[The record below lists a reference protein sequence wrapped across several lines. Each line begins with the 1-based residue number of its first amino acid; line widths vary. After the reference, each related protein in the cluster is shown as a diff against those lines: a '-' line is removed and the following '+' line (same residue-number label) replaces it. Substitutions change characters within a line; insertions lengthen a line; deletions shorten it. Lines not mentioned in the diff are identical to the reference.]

1 MSAARKPSRRGSAR
15 LKSDPGEGFSAQFS
29 FWHFNPAETRVL
41 AIDDDEFNR
50 DMISRLLKRAGFPVV
65 CAATGN
71 EGLREIQ
78 NYDPDLVVC
87 DVMLPDISGFEIC
100 RQIKSSKK
108 TAHIFVALISSQETS
123 SESKVAGLGSGADEY
138 IARPINNKELVARI
152 HALGRIQQAALA
164 LRVSEQRFLT
174 LAQTAPT
181 GIVRTDPHGN
191 IVYVNDYWCELTG
204 HKSNRAIGKRWDTG
218 VHFDDIPLVS
228 KLLNDQTGSKS
239 ECRLFRSDK
248 SIRWVLLTA
257 AQEVTRDG
265 EVTGHIG
272 ALIDITERKNAENQL
287 AALNQS
293 LDKQVA
299 TRTAQLAR
307 TNEILLREVKERKRA
322 EEELKQIPHRIIEA
336 QETERRRVARELHDG
351 VSQIL
356 ASVRFRIR
364 NASQTIVDLGN
375 EKLSAEIVQA
385 ERHLESALQ
394 EVRNISHDL
403 RPSELDDLGLLPAIR
418 SLVTHFE
425 HRSGVDVSLDL
436 PRWRSRI
443 DPGFELALYRISQE
457 ALSNIDHHANASVV
471 EITLT
476 KDRKGITLVIRD
488 DGDGFTAPQKRQDA
502 GLGLINIRERAESID
517 GSVVLQ
523 SPPTGGV
530 RIEVF
535 VPLKRK
541 QKP

>member
-1 MSAARKPSRRGSAR
+1 MRAARKPSRRGSAG
-15 LKSDPGEGFSAQFS
+15 LKSDSGEGFSAQFS

-50 DMISRLLKRAGFPVV
+50 DMLSRLLKRAGFPVI
-65 CAATGN
+65 CAATGE

-78 NYDPDLVVC
+78 DYDPDLVVC
-87 DVMLPDISGFEIC
+87 DVMLPDVTGFEIC
-100 RQIKSSKK
+100 KQIKSSQK

-138 IARPINNKELVARI
+138 IARPINNKELIARI

-181 GIVRTDPHGN
+181 GIIRTDPHGN
-191 IVYVNDYWCELTG
+191 IVYVNDYWCQLTG
-204 HKSNRAIGKRWDTG
+204 YKSKRAIGNRWDIG

-228 KLLNDQTGSKS
+228 TLFDGQAASKS
-239 ECRLFRSDK
+239 ECRLFRPDK

-272 ALIDITERKNAENQL
+272 ALIDITERKTAEDQL
-287 AALNQS
+287 AGLNQT

-299 TRTAQLAR
+299 SRTAQLAH
-307 TNEILLREVKERKRA
+307 TNEILLREVNERKRA
-322 EEELKQIPHRIIEA
+322 EGELKLLPHRIIEA

-364 NASQTIVDLGN
+364 NVSQTVVDLGN

-425 HRSGVDVSLDL
+425 QRSGVDVSLEL

-443 DPGFELALYRISQE
+443 DPDSELALYRILQE
-457 ALSNIDHHANASVV
+457 SLSNVDRHAKASVV

-476 KDRKGITLVIRD
+476 KNRKGITLVIRD
-488 DGDGFTAPQKRQDA
+488 DGSGFTTLKKRSDG
-502 GLGLINIRERAESID
+502 GLGLINIRERTESIN
-517 GSVVLQ
+517 GTVVVQ

-535 VPLKRK
+535 VPLNKK
-541 QKP
+541 QTS